1 MNPLTPSPPSLRMPR
16 VGIIG
21 GGIIGCAV
29 ARTLARRAANV
40 TVFEER
46 ATGAGATQAS
56 AGVLAP
62 FVEAHEAGALQD
74 LTVRS
79 LGLYDAFVEAVA
91 SESGA
96 AIDYARCGS
105 LEVALDQEEAARLA
119 ELASRV
125 AGADLTWLDAPTV
138 REMEPALTASVLGGV
153 LAGAHGYVSAPQL
166 TAALAASARA
176 AGAVFLPVRVS
187 AVHPGARRVSVT
199 LDGSAVRTFD
209 RIVIAAGSWSSTLAV
224 DGVPR
229 SPIAPVKGQ
238 LLRLRWRGPPIRR
251 ILWSSLCY
259 VVPQG
264 DGTLL
269 VGATIEDAGFDDR
282 PTAEGV
288 QRLLGAARALLP
300 EAGRAEFLEVRAGL
314 RPASP
319 DGLPVVGRSA
329 SSDVVLYAIGHFRN
343 GVMLAPLTAVLLENV
358 LFDDGQDPA
367 LTVLAPGRFGL

>member
-1 MNPLTPSPPSLRMPR
+1 LPR

-29 ARTLARRAANV
+29 ARALARRGAHV

-46 ATGAGATQAS
+46 AIGAGATQAS

-119 ELASRV
+119 PLASRA
-125 AGADLTWLDAPTV
+125 AGGDLRWLDAPTV
-138 REMEPALTASVLGGV
+138 REMEPALTASVLGGL
-153 LAGAHGYVSAPQL
+153 LAEAHGYVSALQL

-176 AGAVFLPVRVS
+176 AGAAFLSNRVS
-187 AVHPGARRVSVT
+187 AVHAKAGRVSVT
-199 LDGSAVRTFD
+199 LEGSAARTFD
-209 RIVIAAGSWSSTLAV
+209 RIVIAAGSWASTIAV

-238 LLRLRWRGPPIRR
+238 LLRLRWRGAPIRR

-264 DGTLL
+264 DETLL
-269 VGATIEDAGFDDR
+269 VGATMEDAGFDDR

-300 EAGRAEFLEVRAGL
+300 EAGRAEFLEARAGL
-314 RPASP
+314 RPASA
-319 DGLPVVGRSA
+319 DGLPVVGRSS
-329 SSDVVLYAIGHFRN
+329 SSDAVLYAVGHFRN
-343 GVMLAPLTAVLLENV
+343 GVMLAPLTAAILENAI
-358 LFDDGQDPA
+358 LGDGQDPA
-367 LTVLAPGRFGL
+367 LAFLAPARFGL